1 MISKNKKINW
11 SIIARGCFIISGAK
25 FVTVVINPIILKA
38 EVHKDRLITARCGWK
53 LKTHQ
58 MLTQHWGLMK
68 IAVLKCSYFTWVAS
82 YFLHMQIM
90 KNICL
95 SKISPLACFFLQKWP
110 THDTGQ
116 MCSSVLVTWILIH
129 FEKGSITRDAFAVSV
144 CMLKYHVSVPM
155 CSSYD
160 TSWYTMWGDKHTR
173 TNTAQCTSPL
183 IHFGNYYRDKSHSN
197 TKNSKE
203 KQNTPPKLF
212 FDSAW
217 WCMRDTCDLFRN
229 TLSSAKLI
237 NNWGKTVTNI
247 THLYTYTYGYID
259 ECGNCECE
267 HQTQINML

>member
-1 MISKNKKINW
+1 MQFYNVHILHEL
-11 SIIARGCFIISGAK
+11 RVTFFI
-25 FVTVVINPIILKA
+25 
-38 EVHKDRLITARCGWK
+38 CK
-53 LKTHQ
+53 LWRMSVCQKY
-58 MLTQHWGLMK
+58 LLLR
-68 IAVLKCSYFTWVAS
+68 V
-82 YFLHMQIM
+82 
-90 KNICL
+90 
-95 SKISPLACFFLQKWP
+95 FFLQKWP

-144 CMLKYHVSVPM
+144 CMHKYHMSVPM

-160 TSWYTMWGDKHTR
+160 ILADMRCEG
-173 TNTAQCTSPL
+173 TNVHAPTQCTSPL
-183 IHFGNYYRDKSHSN
+183 IHFGNYYRDKSYSN

-237 NNWGKTVTNI
+237 NNWGKTVTNM
-247 THLYTYTYGYID
+247 THLYTKCTYTYGYID
-259 ECGNCECE
+259 ECANCECE